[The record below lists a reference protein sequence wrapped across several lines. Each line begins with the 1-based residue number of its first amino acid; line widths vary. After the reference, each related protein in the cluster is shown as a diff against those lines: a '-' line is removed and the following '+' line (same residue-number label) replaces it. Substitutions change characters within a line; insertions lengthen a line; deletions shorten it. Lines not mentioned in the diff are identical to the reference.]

1 VKSCPNE
8 GDWIHNR
15 FFENSVAKPDPIT
28 CSCGRPAY
36 YRVSGKGF
44 CRGHRAEAQVAEAR
58 RIGSYRKASA

>member
-15 FFENSVAKPDPIT
+15 FFENSVAKPDPVT

>member
-1 VKSCPNE
+1 MKSCPNE

-15 FFENSVAKPDPIT
+15 FFENSVAKPDPVT

>member
-1 VKSCPNE
+1 VKACPNE

-15 FFENSVAKPDPIT
+15 FFENSVAEPDPIT